1 MKPLKEIEYTFFGC
15 LFDKPQERVLEAMS
29 EGAKVDWFTEDRCK
43 VMWAAVESLWKQ
55 GTFEHTD
62 AVQIIQEARRLTRIP
77 KGEFAGIEIDAD
89 FYDESLNYRKSASD
103 IERSDVHGYAQ
114 ILREGSIERRIKSA
128 MKTTTEDF
136 TRETSSENVGSTLA
150 NNIIRIIEDE
160 APVKEIAAE
169 NLSDSIIEDY
179 KRAHEEFAVKKN
191 YDYTVGIP
199 LPWPDASRILNGL
212 QVGLH
217 LVAGR
222 PSAGKT
228 SYVLQCINYWC
239 SRGYRVVFNCLDMAA
254 KQIIK
259 RPISTISGVA
269 IDRCEEGHATEEE
282 LQKVIEANAVFKK
295 WVKEGLFTIKCEYD
309 VHQFKTW
316 CSIRHAAGKLDIAV
330 IDYAQQLRFRNA
342 GNKSENERLTEVS
355 AVLKSIA
362 VELGMPVVALSQLS
376 RDNVKDKNGVRP
388 PTIADLRGSGSL
400 EQDAF
405 SVTLIYKDEQ
415 VMNYCKEND
424 TCLCSL
430 VPDSNDFYS
439 DIDTVHALG
448 AVWVNFAKNQ
458 NGRTGEL
465 PFVVYQNHY
474 RWFVGDRFAPQAKS
488 GKPKNL
494 NKFLKITAD
503 WRFAQHPFRDIEKSG
518 GKWQLI
524 NDPRRPGK
532 QIKDH
537 PYVVYPDYWELRAEK
552 ICRDFGWEV
561 PDYIA
566 NGVTRI
572 TNASLHQDTLPTA
585 AETPSQKSIMEPTYI
600 QHQEEPAAAV
610 PSPTPQTPPAS
621 SSGLVPQGQTTA
633 TTQEHD
639 EEQPDDPNDFL
650 DDASDADEPD
660 STPPVDI
667 EAREEPTAGYY
678 LPDGTDVL
686 VDNPF

>member
-1 MKPLKEIEYTFFGC
+1 MRPLKEIEYSFFGC

-43 VMWAAVESLWKQ
+43 VMWAAVESLWKD

-62 AVQIIQEARRLTRIP
+62 ALQIVQEAKRLTRIP
-77 KGEFAGIEIDAD
+77 KGEFAGIDIDAN
-89 FYDESLNYRKSASD
+89 FYSESLDYRKSASD
-103 IERSDVHGYAQ
+103 IERSDIRGYAQ

-128 MKTTTEDF
+128 MKTSAEDF
-136 TRETSSENVGSTLA
+136 TRETSSENVGSSLA

-160 APVKEIAAE
+160 APVKEISVAD
-169 NLSDSIIEDY
+169 LSESIIEDY
-179 KRAHEEFAVKKN
+179 KKAHEEFAVKKN

-254 KQIIK
+254 KQILK
-259 RPISTISGVA
+259 RPLSTISGVA
-269 IDRCEEGHATEEE
+269 IDRCEEGYATEEE
-282 LQKVIEANAVFKK
+282 LQKVVEANAVLNK
-295 WVKEGLFTIKCEYD
+295 WAKDGLFTVKCEYD

-316 CSIRHAAGKLDIAV
+316 CAIRHAAGKLDIAV
-330 IDYAQQLRFRNA
+330 IDYAQQLRFRNS

-415 VMNYCKEND
+415 VMNYWNDNAD
-424 TCLCSL
+424 TCAPRHLTPRSK
-430 VPDSNDFYS
+430 
-439 DIDTVHALG
+439 DIALRYDNIKAIG
-448 AVWVNFAKNQ
+448 AVWVNYAKNQ

-474 RWFVGDRFAPQAKS
+474 RWFVGDQFAVVAEA
-488 GKPKNL
+488 GKPKKL

-503 WRFAQHPFRDIEKSG
+503 WRFLQSPFRDIEKVG
-518 GKWQLI
+518 GKWTLI
-524 NDPRRPGK
+524 DDPKRPGK
-532 QIKDH
+532 RIKDH
-537 PYVVYPDYWELRAEK
+537 PYVVYPDFWELKAEK
-552 ICRDFGWEV
+552 ICRDFGWGV

-566 NGVTRI
+566 AGVNRI
-572 TNASLHQDTLPTA
+572 MNASLRQDPLPPMTDKTA
-585 AETPSQKSIMEPTYI
+585 KSIIEPSYV
-600 QHQEEPAAAV
+600 QEEPIAV
-610 PSPTPQTPPAS
+610 PQPLPPSPSTAQQGSAEEES
-621 SSGLVPQGQTTA
+621 S
-633 TTQEHD
+633 
-639 EEQPDDPNDFL
+639 DDPNGFPDNV
-650 DDASDADEPD
+650 SDTEDPD
-660 STPPVDI
+660 PTSTVDTDYS
-667 EAREEPTAGYY
+667 EQPTASYY
-678 LPDGTDVL
+678 SKDGSNVL
-686 VDNPF
+686 EDNPF

>member
-1 MKPLKEIEYTFFGC
+1 MKHIKEIEYAFFGC
-15 LFDKPQERVLEAMS
+15 IFDNLQERVLEAMS
-29 EGAKVDWFTEDRCK
+29 EGTKVEWFTEDRCK

-62 AVQIIQEARRLTRIP
+62 AVQIVQEAIRLTNIP
-77 KGEFAGIEIDAD
+77 KSEFAGIDIDVD
-89 FYDESLNYRKSASD
+89 FYRESLNYRMSEPD
-103 IERSDVHGYAQ
+103 FERSDVHGFAK
-114 ILREGSIERRIKSA
+114 ILRDGSLERRIKSA

-136 TRETSSENVGSTLA
+136 THEVSSEIVGSTLA
-150 NNIIRIIEDE
+150 NNIIRIINDE
-160 APVKEIAAE
+160 APVKEISVK
-169 NLSDSIIEDY
+169 NLTESIIEDY
-179 KRAHEEFAVKKN
+179 KKAHEEFAVKKN

-199 LPWPDASRILNGL
+199 MPWPDASRILNGL
-212 QVGLH
+212 QAGLH
-217 LVAGR
+217 IVAGR

-259 RPISTISGVA
+259 RPLSTISGVA

-282 LQKVIEANAVFKK
+282 LQKVVEANAVFKK
-295 WVKEGLFTIKCEYD
+295 WVKEGLFTVKCEYD

-376 RDNVKDKNGVRP
+376 RDNGKDKNGVRP

-415 VMNYCKEND
+415 VMKFWKERNCFP
-424 TCLCSL
+424 TNL
-430 VPDSNDFYS
+430 VPVSKDIDS
-439 DIDTVHALG
+439 DIDTTCALG

-474 RWFVGDRFAPQAKS
+474 RWFVGDRFAPDADD

-494 NKFLKITAD
+494 NKFMKITAD

-524 NDPRRPGK
+524 EDPRRPGK

-537 PYVVYPDYWELRAEK
+537 PYVIYPDYWELKAEK

-566 NGVTRI
+566 NGVNRI
-572 TNASLHQDTLPTA
+572 TNASLRQDTL
-585 AETPSQKSIMEPTYI
+585 EPTKD
-600 QHQEEPAAAV
+600 ATNV
-610 PSPTPQTPPAS
+610 TPPPPPPPPPPPSA
-621 SSGLVPQGQTTA
+621 GLVPQGQATA
-633 TTQEHD
+633 TPPQDND
-639 EEQPDDPNDFL
+639 EPHKDPNHFL
-650 DDASDADEPD
+650 DDSDAEEPD
-660 STPPVDI
+660 STPPVDMGSD
-667 EAREEPTAGYY
+667 EDRQPTAGYY
-678 LPDGTDVL
+678 SPDGTDAL
-686 VDNPF
+686 EDNPF